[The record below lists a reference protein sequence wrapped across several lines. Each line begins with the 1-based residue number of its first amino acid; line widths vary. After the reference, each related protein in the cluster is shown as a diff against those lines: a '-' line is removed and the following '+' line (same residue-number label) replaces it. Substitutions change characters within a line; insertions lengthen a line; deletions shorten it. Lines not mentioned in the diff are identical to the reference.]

1 MQTQL
6 SFALTVAQEWTR
18 SKSMTEKQKCLRA
31 CSFAVIEM
39 IGRGSSSLVI
49 DVHSGNP
56 STIEW
61 KDVLEWIEKEEA
73 KE

>member
-1 MQTQL
+1 
-6 SFALTVAQEWTR
+6 
-18 SKSMTEKQKCLRA
+18 MTEKQKCLRA

-73 KE
+73 KEDYD